1 MFKTRRING
10 YIVRELVGPTIL
22 GLSVYTFFLL
32 MNHFFLVAEKAIS
45 KNLGTELTLKLF
57 LLGIPE
63 LLVLSIP
70 MSVLLGTLIAVG
82 RLSADHEWVGL
93 QGAGLGPSALLRP
106 AVIHASIWVLISA
119 FIYSAVVPQA
129 HYALRQL
136 RGEMLLASN
145 LAAEVKPGGFYDLPA
160 QSTLFVENIRP
171 GADKRLE
178 GVLFI
183 QVKDG
188 NTKMA
193 LARYADL
200 YPDPE
205 GGLAL
210 YVNLYDGVA
219 QVIDPKDEENYWK
232 FEHFER
238 YTAKLPLADYL
249 STLLAPPDK
258 QIQDFNLRE
267 LTAEIA
273 DGVLARDKLAVALK
287 PGMEAHLRVAHR
299 RVAVAKIELQ
309 RRIALPLASLF
320 FALLAVPLGITGVR
334 SGKGAGFALSI
345 LIILIYRA
353 SFVHLRTRAMENDIP
368 AELGAW
374 GGNLVVMLWAAFALW
389 SMYRRSGR
397 ASIFET
403 LLSGP
408 VRLLRWTLRM
418 LRPRRDRA
426 VDSDETSDLST
437 LAGTPSRF
445 VGRLDQYIAFS
456 YLRVLLFT
464 LLSAY
469 VIYALVEL
477 QPLVDDALR
486 TGQPMSLVLSYLQ
499 YLIPV
504 AFHVVLPL
512 SCLIGAVV
520 AFTILARTGELVAI
534 KASGTGMR
542 RATIPV
548 IVLTLLLCG
557 LLFVVQDRIA
567 PAASRHAQVLKD
579 QLTGKPARTYGVPA
593 VGRWSFGPDGRQ
605 LYHYRLYDAKRE
617 EFRRLNVFTLDRAAN
632 RILDHRFGER
642 ARWNGTIW
650 ELDDGWYRSFPYQEA
665 PTLERFEGTREVAM
679 DPPSYFVVR
688 KELSLTSSQGDVADQ
703 MSVGELRRQIR
714 SLDQS
719 GYDITRLKV
728 AYYGKF
734 SNAVSPLV
742 MVLLGL
748 PFAFKVG
755 RRGSLYG
762 IGVAL
767 LLVLVYWATFAIFNA
782 LGLETLLRPYVA
794 AWAPNVLFG
803 LLGIYLMLYIRT

>member
-1 MFKTRRING
+1 MFKSRRING
-10 YIVRELVGPTIL
+10 YIVRELFGPTVL

-93 QGAGLGPSALLRP
+93 QGAGLGPTALLRP
-106 AVIHASIWVLISA
+106 AVTHASIWVLISA
-119 FIYSAVVPQA
+119 FIYFAVVPQA

-160 QSTLFVENIRP
+160 RSTLFVENIRP
-171 GADKRLE
+171 GEEKRLE

-188 NTKMA
+188 NTQMA

-200 YPDPE
+200 YPDPD

-219 QVIDPKDEENYWK
+219 QVIDPKDEVNYWT

-249 STLLAPPDK
+249 GTLLAPPDK
-258 QIQDFNLRE
+258 QIQDFNLGE
-267 LTAEIA
+267 LTAEIS
-273 DGVLARDKLAVALK
+273 DGTLQRDKLAAALK
-287 PGMEAHLRVAHR
+287 PGMEGHLRVAHR

-353 SFVHLRTRAMENDIP
+353 SFVHLRTRAMENDVP

-374 GGNLVVMLWAAFALW
+374 GGNLVIILWAAYALW

-397 ASIFET
+397 PGLVEI

-408 VRLLRWTLRM
+408 MRLLRWTLR
-418 LRPRRDRA
+418 LIRRRPDRSG
-426 VDSDETSDLST
+426 SDEGSDLST

-445 VGRLDQYIAFS
+445 VGRLDQFIAFS

-469 VIYALVEL
+469 VIYGLVEL

-520 AFTILARTGELVAI
+520 AFTILARSGELVAI

-548 IVLTLLLCG
+548 IVLTVGLCV

-567 PAASRHAQVLKD
+567 PAASRHAQALKD

-617 EFRRLNVFTLDRAAN
+617 EFRRLNVFTLDRAEN

-650 ELDDGWYRSFPYQEA
+650 ELDDGWYRTFPFQEA
-665 PTLERFEGTREVAM
+665 PTLERFEGTREVVM

-703 MSVGELRRQIR
+703 MSVGELRRQIK

>member
-1 MFKTRRING
+1 MFKSRRING
-10 YIVRELVGPTIL
+10 YIVRELFGPTVL

-57 LLGIPE
+57 LLGVPE

-93 QGAGLGPSALLRP
+93 QGAGLGPTALLRP

-119 FIYSAVVPQA
+119 FIYFAVVPQA

-171 GADKRLE
+171 GEEKRLE

-188 NTKMA
+188 NTQMA

-200 YPDPE
+200 YPDPD

-219 QVIDPKDEENYWK
+219 QVIDPKDEVNYWT

-258 QIQDFNLRE
+258 QIQDFNLGE

-273 DGVLARDKLAVALK
+273 DGSLQRDKLAAALK
-287 PGMEAHLRVAHR
+287 PGMEGHLRVAHR

-353 SFVHLRTRAMENDIP
+353 SFVHLRTRAMENDVP

-374 GGNLVVMLWAAFALW
+374 GGNLVVILWAAYALW
-389 SMYRRSGR
+389 SMYHRSGR
-397 ASIFET
+397 PGIIEI

-408 VRLLRWTLRM
+408 IRLLSWALRFI
-418 LRPRRDRA
+418 RRRTNRSG
-426 VDSDETSDLST
+426 SDEGSDLST

-445 VGRLDQYIAFS
+445 VGRLDQFIAFS

-520 AFTILARTGELVAI
+520 AFTILARSGELVAI

-548 IVLTLLLCG
+548 IVLTFGLCA

-567 PAASRHAQVLKD
+567 PAASRHAQTLKD

-617 EFRRLNVFTLDRAAN
+617 EFRRLNVFTLDRAEN

-642 ARWNGTIW
+642 ARWNGTTW
-650 ELDDGWYRSFPYQEA
+650 ELDDGWYRTFPFQEA
-665 PTLERFEGTREVAM
+665 PTLERFDGTREVAM

-703 MSVGELRRQIR
+703 MSVGELRRQIK